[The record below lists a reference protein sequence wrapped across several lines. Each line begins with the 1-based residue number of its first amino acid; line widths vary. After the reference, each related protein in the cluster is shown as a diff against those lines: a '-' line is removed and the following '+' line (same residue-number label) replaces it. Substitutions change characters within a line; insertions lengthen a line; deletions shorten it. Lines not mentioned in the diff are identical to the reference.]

1 MICGYTTFE
10 LERVPVRERWDR
22 VRARAVASRRD
33 ARDDTIA
40 RRTTLVPT
48 VRKRAR
54 AWLAK
59 LGSRGGDRHR
69 RVGAVGENDARVSSE
84 ARASL
89 ETHRH
94 GPAPVPREDSSHAL
108 GHRLARPEVLLDAG
122 PGRLSRARDARA
134 IHRGA
139 HAVPAEKRGAT
150 PRKIRPAASTPR
162 RTKCARSRQVCQES
176 ERRKATKKRRCEFSS
191 SGMRWKTLPS
201 PGEFC
206 PLGGFRPVSKSGTCR
221 TLLPDPSQLERAT
234 QRCAPPP
241 PDAGAFETRPP
252 SGARARTALPLA
264 PAARARV
271 VPPFPRDRPVSRRKR
286 PYQSGSNREIA
297 K

>member
-59 LGSRGGDRHR
+59 LGSRGGDRRR
-69 RVGAVGENDARVSSE
+69 RVGAVGEYDARVSSE

-191 SGMRWKTLPS
+191 SACGSKTPPTPRARS
-201 PGEFC
+201 
-206 PLGGFRPVSKSGTCR
+206 GGFSTCFLKRNVTNRVFQYFHTACAKVEQKCR
-221 TLLPDPSQLERAT
+221 TQMVSLPGNT
-234 QRCAPPP
+234 
-241 PDAGAFETRPP
+241 T
-252 SGARARTALPLA
+252 
-264 PAARARV
+264 
-271 VPPFPRDRPVSRRKR
+271 PRS
-286 PYQSGSNREIA
+286 ITT
-297 K
+297 

>member
-59 LGSRGGDRHR
+59 LGSRGGDRRR

-191 SGMRWKTLPS
+191 SGMRVEDS
-201 PGEFC
+201 PEPALGVFDLFPKAERVEHYSPIHHNLNARRNGA
-206 PLGGFRPVSKSGTCR
+206 PL
-221 TLLPDPSQLERAT
+221 LLPTRARSRRAPLPAHARERHFRSLRPRGRASCPRFRAT
-234 QRCAPPP
+234 AP
-241 PDAGAFETRPP
+241 
-252 SGARARTALPLA
+252 SRAENDHTN
-264 PAARARV
+264 
-271 VPPFPRDRPVSRRKR
+271 PVR
-286 PYQSGSNREIA
+286 IA
-297 K
+297 KSRNDR